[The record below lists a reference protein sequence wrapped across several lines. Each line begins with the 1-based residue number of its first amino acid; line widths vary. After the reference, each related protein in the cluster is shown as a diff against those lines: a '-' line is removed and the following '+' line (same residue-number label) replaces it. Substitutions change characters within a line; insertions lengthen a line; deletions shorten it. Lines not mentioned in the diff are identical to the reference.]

1 MTKTRRQK
9 GNESIRRG
17 LQGVKVTSQR
27 WDFFLPECFLH
38 LGVRVSEPTHGSSL
52 NPALVGASVP
62 EISLECLPG
71 PGIRAGVESW
81 LFHPG
86 RRVHL
91 EFQRSDLSCAELPA
105 RNKLPTVSPTALLPD
120 HHSCSAP
127 RVLRGSRRSVL
138 DPAHSSPAHGGNI
151 SLHQPQSRE

>member
-1 MTKTRRQK
+1 MTKTREMVK

-38 LGVRVSEPTHGSSL
+38 LGVRVSEPTHGSFL
-52 NPALVGASVP
+52 NPALVGAAVP
-62 EISLECLPG
+62 EVSLECLPG

-81 LFHPG
+81 LFPSR

-105 RNKLPTVSPTALLPD
+105 RNKLLTALPN
-120 HHSCSAP
+120 
-127 RVLRGSRRSVL
+127 
-138 DPAHSSPAHGGNI
+138 SPASRS
-151 SLHQPQSRE
+151 SLLPQPLGC